1 MARRQLLTDDERR
14 RIFGVPESEAEIIR
28 HYTLSPADLD
38 LAAHR
43 HGSRN
48 RLGVAV
54 QLCLLRHAG
63 FGLRV
68 GEEMPEA
75 LLAYLAHQLGVP
87 PAAFRDY
94 GRRAQTRLDHASW
107 HCHGQTACWRSG
119 CAVAVEYDENQ
130 LRGLPVPA

>member
-43 HGSRN
+43 HGSCN

-54 QLCLLRHAG
+54 QLCLLRHPG

-94 GRRAQTRLDHASW
+94 GRRAQTRLDHA
-107 HCHGQTACWRSG
+107 GEL
-119 CAVAVEYDENQ
+119 AVHLGLRTFILLISTEN
-130 LRGLPVPA
+130 